1 MVNKAKNVISKEKK
15 NNSIAFSFE
24 VACYNKKSQITVLF
38 LNIRRATSVD
48 RITKP
53 EEYFQTLFLTDK
65 KKSRQTKKK
74 ERPSQTKI
82 WSRSEN
88 C

>member
-1 MVNKAKNVISKEKK
+1 MG
-15 NNSIAFSFE
+15 
-24 VACYNKKSQITVLF
+24 
-38 LNIRRATSVD
+38 IRRATSVD

-82 WSRSEN
+82 
-88 C
+88 